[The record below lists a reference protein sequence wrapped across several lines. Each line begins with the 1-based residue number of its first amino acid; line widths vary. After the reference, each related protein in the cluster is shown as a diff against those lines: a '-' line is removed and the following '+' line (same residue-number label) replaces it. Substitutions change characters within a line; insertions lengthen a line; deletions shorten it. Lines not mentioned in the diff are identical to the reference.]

1 MYVQIITSTLRF
13 TNRKRQHM
21 IELPHAVVG
30 AAIAAKVGNPAL
42 SLPLA
47 LASHFVLDLVPH
59 WNPHLNRE
67 ISEHGKITTRTRTI
81 IALDVLVSL
90 GAGFF
95 IASTALPD
103 TARFITIAFGAF
115 FGVLPDVAEAPFF
128 FLKSKNKWL
137 ERLVKFQSSLQF
149 NVPLIPGVISQLL
162 VLVAALWW
170 VLGT

>member
-59 WNPHLNRE
+59 WNPHLNR
-67 ISEHGKITTRTRTI
+67 
-81 IALDVLVSL
+81 
-90 GAGFF
+90 
-95 IASTALPD
+95 D